1 MTLAPNIHAK
11 NIPIIKCKP
20 NNGVIAAMTPKVK
33 PKAIL
38 CGEPGSLFIL
48 KVVYLNNLP
57 HPFLGQIKFKI
68 LENWSITTF
77 PSKRSKNWF

>member
-1 MTLAPNIHAK
+1 
-11 NIPIIKCKP
+11 
-20 NNGVIAAMTPKVK
+20 MTPKVK

-57 HPFLGQIKFKI
+57 HPFLGQKNLKF
-68 LENWSITTF
+68 
-77 PSKRSKNWF
+77 